1 MRGFWERLTDF
12 ICRRHT
18 AILVAA
24 LVATIGLAVGGT
36 LIKFETSQDA
46 LIGGGSTVAKQNH
59 RYQSTFGGEAML
71 TVYHGDIEK
80 LFTPTNIARMQA
92 LEDDLHRT
100 GLYRYVL
107 SPLTAMR
114 FAQGELKVGPQLFDI
129 SIKNDPAHAAQ
140 YNAVLS
146 GELARLSKVT
156 GPQDLTNP
164 SFVRFLLYD
173 ANGNIRSA
181 LNTNFIDKQH
191 ALMIVR
197 LYGNDPIGRMG
208 NAADTVKRL
217 VAKHHL
223 DGFTTLSTG
232 PAVLLQ
238 TINDYLQHGIV
249 TLGALAVLVMIVVLW
264 LVFRVRSR
272 LLALLCVVVSA
283 VSTFGIMG
291 LIGLPLTLVTISGLP
306 ILIGIGVDFAI
317 QMHSRFEEE
326 LAYDHDPGAAMSRV
340 MVDLAPA
347 LSIAMI
353 AAVLGFVAMQ
363 ISKVPMIRQFGAMLD
378 LGVAVIF
385 VVVLLFPLAFLFRRE
400 QKHPSPPTPPPT
412 AREPLERGV
421 RALALAARGA
431 VLPMVLV
438 GLVIVVAGFA
448 VDGKFTIQTDPEKW
462 IPPGSST
469 EQGLK
474 QLRAQAG
481 FSTELDFL
489 VEAPDVIETRVA
501 QWMDAYANGEKAKY
515 PHAIVATTSLPGVIS
530 GVTGGPPFREQ
541 MELMLSVAPPD
552 VRTAFVSPDHT
563 KANLI
568 FPIANISLHDRGVL
582 LDRMRADAHPPPGV
596 HVTASGLVVVGIA
609 LVDALQ
615 ANRTGMTYVAL
626 GLVAL
631 WLLVY
636 YRNLVKTIL
645 TLVPVL
651 IAVGLSSLVVYATGL
666 ELSPLTSV
674 AGPLVI
680 AVGTEFAVLIL
691 TRYVEERERGRSR
704 EDAVDVGAVRIG
716 RAFVASGLTLVGGFA
731 VIALS
736 AFPLLR
742 DFGIIVA
749 LNTLVALLVALIV
762 LPPLLVWA
770 DGHPRLGGFSPG
782 FDPERAEEREVE
794 HRDIGLTQ
802 GT

>member
-1 MRGFWERLTDF
+1 VSGVWQRLTAF
-12 ICRRHT
+12 IGRRHNV
-18 AILVAA
+18 ILLSA
-24 LVATIGLAVGGT
+24 LVLTIGLAFGGT

-92 LEDDLHRT
+92 LEDDLHKT

-107 SPLTAMR
+107 SPLTALR
-114 FAQGELKVGPQLFDI
+114 FAEGELKVGPQLFGI
-129 SIKNDPAHAAQ
+129 AVKNDPAHAAH
-140 YNAVLS
+140 YNAVLT
-146 GELARLSKVT
+146 GELTRLGQVQ
-156 GPQDLTNP
+156 GAQELTNP

-173 ANGNIRSA
+173 ANGNIREA
-181 LNTNFIDKQH
+181 LKTNFIDKQH

-197 LYGNDPIGRMG
+197 LHGNDAIGRMG

-223 DGFTTLSTG
+223 EGFTTLSTG

-264 LVFRVRSR
+264 LVFSVRSR
-272 LLALLCVVVSA
+272 LLSLLCVVVST
-283 VSTFGIMG
+283 VCTFGIMG
-291 LIGLPLTLVTISGLP
+291 LVGLPLTLVTISGLP

-326 LAYDHDPGAAMSRV
+326 LAYDNDARAAISRV

-385 VVVLLFPLAFLFRRE
+385 VVVLFVPLAFLVRRE
-400 QKHPSPPTPPPT
+400 RVRPSAVKPPPT
-412 AREPLERGV
+412 ERERLERGV
-421 RALALAARGA
+421 RALALVARNA
-431 VLPMVLV
+431 VLPMILV
-438 GLVIVVAGFA
+438 GLVVVVAGYE

-474 QLRAQAG
+474 QLRQQAG

-489 VEAPDVIETRVA
+489 VETPDVLDTRVA
-501 QWMDAYANGEKAKY
+501 QWMDAYANRQKAE
-515 PHAIVATTSLPGVIS
+515 HSRAIVATTSLPAVIS

-541 MELMLSVAPPD
+541 MEAMLSVAPPD
-552 VRTAFVSPDHT
+552 VKAAFVSDDHT

-568 FPIANISLHDRGVL
+568 FPIANISLHDRGIL
-582 LDRMRADAHPPPGV
+582 LDQMRADAHPPPGV
-596 HVTASGLVVVGIA
+596 SATASGLVVVGIA

-615 ANRTGMTYVAL
+615 ANRTAMTYVAL

-631 WLLVY
+631 WLLVF
-636 YRNLVKTIL
+636 YRSIVKTIL

-651 IAVGLSSLVVYATGL
+651 IAVGLSSLVVYSTGL

-691 TRYVEERERGRSR
+691 TRYVEERERGRTR
-704 EDAVDVGAVRIG
+704 EDAVDVGTVRIG

-770 DGHPRLGGFSPG
+770 DRQPRIGGFSPG
-782 FDPERAEEREVE
+782 YDPAMVEEREAE
-794 HRDIGLTQ
+794 GRDAGLRPTS
-802 GT
+802 

>member
-217 VAKHHL
+217 VVKHHL

-283 VSTFGIMG
+283 V
-291 LIGLPLTLVTISGLP
+291 
-306 ILIGIGVDFAI
+306 
-317 QMHSRFEEE
+317 
-326 LAYDHDPGAAMSRV
+326 
-340 MVDLAPA
+340 
-347 LSIAMI
+347 
-353 AAVLGFVAMQ
+353 
-363 ISKVPMIRQFGAMLD
+363 
-378 LGVAVIF
+378 
-385 VVVLLFPLAFLFRRE
+385 
-400 QKHPSPPTPPPT
+400 
-412 AREPLERGV
+412 
-421 RALALAARGA
+421 
-431 VLPMVLV
+431 
-438 GLVIVVAGFA
+438 
-448 VDGKFTIQTDPEKW
+448 
-462 IPPGSST
+462 
-469 EQGLK
+469 
-474 QLRAQAG
+474 
-481 FSTELDFL
+481 
-489 VEAPDVIETRVA
+489 
-501 QWMDAYANGEKAKY
+501 
-515 PHAIVATTSLPGVIS
+515 
-530 GVTGGPPFREQ
+530 
-541 MELMLSVAPPD
+541 
-552 VRTAFVSPDHT
+552 
-563 KANLI
+563 
-568 FPIANISLHDRGVL
+568 
-582 LDRMRADAHPPPGV
+582 
-596 HVTASGLVVVGIA
+596 
-609 LVDALQ
+609 
-615 ANRTGMTYVAL
+615 
-626 GLVAL
+626 
-631 WLLVY
+631 
-636 YRNLVKTIL
+636 
-645 TLVPVL
+645 
-651 IAVGLSSLVVYATGL
+651 
-666 ELSPLTSV
+666 
-674 AGPLVI
+674 
-680 AVGTEFAVLIL
+680 
-691 TRYVEERERGRSR
+691 
-704 EDAVDVGAVRIG
+704 
-716 RAFVASGLTLVGGFA
+716 
-731 VIALS
+731 
-736 AFPLLR
+736 
-742 DFGIIVA
+742 
-749 LNTLVALLVALIV
+749 
-762 LPPLLVWA
+762 
-770 DGHPRLGGFSPG
+770 
-782 FDPERAEEREVE
+782 
-794 HRDIGLTQ
+794 
-802 GT
+802 